1 MHERYRF
8 RVTEL
13 ALAALLAALVVNGC
27 ASPTGKSPSIPSLT
41 DFTGAVGDLFRSN
54 PRSESTPTA
63 EALYQDGIDYFER
76 GRYARSIS
84 FFQKLRDEYPFSKEA
99 EAAELK
105 IAEAYYKNEEYV
117 RAEETYNNYL
127 TFQPTGP
134 HAHFVKYQL
143 GRVNLEQFNGV
154 DRDLEKVREARR
166 HFESVVRDHPDSE
179 HAADSRKQLAETLV
193 HLAERELYI
202 GRYYVTDQHYQAA
215 RERFENVLRAYPGT
229 PAASKARA
237 ELAKLPAA
245 TQDETR
251 GLPTPGAG
259 KPAPVAGAGEAAT
272 EPARFITKKGYA
284 YEDATKRSWYSSLN
298 PFSWGR
304 GGQETEEPPTPQ
316 TAAPEQQAAAGEPPA
331 ADAPPAEKRKRGFFS
346 FLNPFSS
353 SEEPEEPATTAAPK
367 AGAPEAASA
376 KAVVKSV
383 DETLGKA
390 GSSPGAAPKPPVA
403 DLPPEQKETG
413 PEPTDPAV
421 VLGEIDTRLG
431 GATPPAGTPAAPA
444 ADPALFS
451 ATETKPSEKKR
462 AADKPQSGLLEG
474 IDRQLQREGVD
485 SGGELPP
492 PPASP

>member
-1 MHERYRF
+1 MYERYHPGIPK
-8 RVTEL
+8 L
-13 ALAALLAALVVNGC
+13 ALVTLMAALLLSGC
-27 ASPTGKSPSIPSLT
+27 ASPTGERPSIPKLT

-127 TFQPTGP
+127 TFQPTGA

-143 GRVNLEQFNGV
+143 GRVNLEQFTGV

-166 HFESVVRDHPDSE
+166 HFESVIRDHPDSE
-179 HAADSRKQLAETLV
+179 HVADSRKQLAETLM

-202 GRYYVTDQHYQAA
+202 GSYYVTDQRYQAA

-237 ELAKLPAA
+237 ELARLPAA
-245 TQDETR
+245 AQN
-251 GLPTPGAG
+251 GAKNLPSPGAA
-259 KPAPVAGAGEAAT
+259 KPAPVAGAGEAAAGPT
-272 EPARFITKKGYA
+272 RFVTKKGYA
-284 YEDATKRSWYSSLN
+284 YEDATRRSWYSRLN

-304 GGQETEEPPTPQ
+304 GGQGTEEPPAPQ
-316 TAAPEQQAAAGEPPA
+316 TATREQQGAAGETPA
-331 ADAPPAEKRKRGFFS
+331 ADAPAAEKRKRGFFS

-353 SEEPEEPATTAAPK
+353 SEEPATTAAPT
-367 AGAPEAASA
+367 AGAPDAASA

-383 DETLGKA
+383 DETLAATGP
-390 GSSPGAAPKPPVA
+390 SPGAAPKPPVA
-403 DLPPEQKETG
+403 DLPPEQEETG
-413 PEPTDPAV
+413 PEPSDPAV

-431 GATPPAGTPAAPA
+431 GAAPPAGTPAAPA
-444 ADPALFS
+444 ADPALFT
-451 ATETKPSEKKR
+451 ATKTRPSEQKR
-462 AADKPQSGLLEG
+462 TADKPRSGLLEG
-474 IDRQLQREGVD
+474 IDRQLQREGID